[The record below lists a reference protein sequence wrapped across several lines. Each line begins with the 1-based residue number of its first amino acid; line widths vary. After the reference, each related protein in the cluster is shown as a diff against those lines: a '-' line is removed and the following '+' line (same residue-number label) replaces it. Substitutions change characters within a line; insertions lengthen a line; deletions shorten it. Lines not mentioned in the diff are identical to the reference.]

1 MRDIDFIKAL
11 WTGLIAVVTMLF
23 GGMDKL
29 FIALLIFMSL
39 DYISGVLVAGIE
51 KKLNSQ
57 KGFRGI
63 LKKTA
68 FLMVVAV
75 GHTVDITIGLE
86 GTTRML
92 VISFL
97 LANEGISILENCGN
111 IGVPIP
117 KKLLEMLE
125 QLKEGKDV

>member
-1 MRDIDFIKAL
+1 MD
-11 WTGLIAVVTMLF
+11 TLF
-23 GGMDKL
+23 T
-29 FIALLIFMSL
+29 ALLVFMVIDYLSGVAVAFMS
-39 DYISGVLVAGIE
+39 
-51 KKLNSQ
+51 KTLNSS
-57 KGFRGI
+57 KGFKGI
-63 LKKTA
+63 IKKAA
-68 FLMVVAV
+68 FLAVVAV
-75 GHTVDITIGLE
+75 GHIVDGIMGMSGAVRL
-86 GTTRML
+86 L